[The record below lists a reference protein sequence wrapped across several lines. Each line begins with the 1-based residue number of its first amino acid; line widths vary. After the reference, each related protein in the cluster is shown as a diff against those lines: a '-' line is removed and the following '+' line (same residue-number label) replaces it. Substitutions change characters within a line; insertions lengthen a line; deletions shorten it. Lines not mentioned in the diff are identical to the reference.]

1 MKSNKRTKAARG
13 DRSGSGKTACPE
25 TRTGTIQDFIG
36 MLARKTN
43 KIATIEEINE
53 AAALGWAGKV
63 QIRDDSVD

>member
-13 DRSGSGKTACPE
+13 VRSGSRKTASK
-25 TRTGTIQDFIG
+25 TRTGTIHDFIG

-43 KIATIEEINE
+43 RIATIEEINE

-63 QIRDDSVD
+63 QIRDDSLD

>member
-13 DRSGSGKTACPE
+13 GRSGSGKTASK